1 MLSGFLRRNVELGLL
16 YFDGGVDLRTPLDN
30 PTGILDS
37 MGVAHILGEPG
48 SAEEFARLGLRF
60 PLMPDEKLVLFGYS
74 RNEPEVE
81 VLSRRSMP
89 RYPVERVREGSE
101 KAAAE
106 AVAYLEEVAER
117 FVVHF
122 DVDVID
128 FVDMPV
134 ADVPQH
140 NAGLTFREALVC
152 LGVFAASPKCA
163 GHVVT
168 EFNPDHAD
176 EAGETATVFVQGL
189 VDAVAGREARSF
201 GPATSRRLST

>member
-1 MLSGFLRRNVELGLL
+1 
-16 YFDGGVDLRTPLDN
+16 
-30 PTGILDS
+30 
-37 MGVAHILGEPG
+37 
-48 SAEEFARLGLRF
+48 
-60 PLMPDEKLVLFGYS
+60 MPDEKLVLFGYS

-163 GHVVT
+163 GLVVT

-176 EAGETATVFVQGL
+176 EAGETATIFVQGL
-189 VDAVAGREARSF
+189 VDAVAGRKARSF
-201 GPATSRRLST
+201 GPPTSRRLST